1 MKRKSILTILFALMF
16 ILIINI
22 PKSFGVSI
30 AELATQGQAAV
41 GQTIDIRASDLLN
54 NPNLY
59 CILQGQENSGN
70 TTYKVLTHI
79 HIEDGIATVKQVTE
93 GSAHVSGESRANK
106 ILAEIVSGNY
116 GLGYGSAY
124 HNYTDAQKAVYYY
137 LTTWISEVGESVLI
151 NHSWDAN
158 NNYADDG
165 TAASVIT
172 RATAAVDAG
181 ANPAVDL
188 YLLDDWEGKAG
199 WQRLMIVNPSTT
211 SNGQV
216 VIKKISSES
225 GARMGNVGL
234 TIKNLS
240 TGEYIS
246 SVELIDANSNI
257 MKVIGYTTDSSSA
270 FQFKTKS
277 NKDIILQGL
286 SSGKYQ
292 ITEISNPNKGY
303 EENKGTT
310 KTFLLE
316 SNNGATITI
325 YNSKD
330 DTDEPEPEPGPGN
343 GNVSISGTVWEYE
356 ASGKNSSSISKKGS
370 VSGIKV
376 YWKDSSGN
384 NIASTTTD
392 SNGNYTM
399 KASISIKNHTYSINE
414 SEYNKYNNS
423 YVEFEYNGLKYTTIS
438 PSTSLG
444 SNKSIGTEIKST
456 RDVLDAKFKEIEGN
470 GNTSQI
476 RDSGNTITY
485 NRSGNASNVNEVNQN
500 YNSNFLVRANS
511 KITGVNNLLK
521 SHASIGTGR
530 YCVKESTYMHY
541 CERRHPNGQKRTS
554 HEYDDKPNS
563 WTVTNMNLGLVTRE
577 QPDIALKTDISKV
590 RVIMK
595 GQEYT
600 YNYGHRGIANI
611 SAPNVQ
617 FSNDGKVYSRPIN
630 PSDIQ
635 YIAENNSNDLEVYVT
650 YDTIVYNQSNTL
662 KMTVPEIA
670 NYYDQNYELVSSGW
684 STSSKYGHTY
694 NNGGYKAI
702 YNTSLSGTVLE
713 PGAKSQTVSVE
724 FKVKTSTL
732 QEIFN
737 KNNKTLREHTDLF
750 DVAEVSTYS
759 TYYGSSTM
767 CAEQKNASSAGLVG
781 QSYAGIDKDS
791 APLNATPGNEG
802 TYEDD
807 TDKAPVFQITIDDEK
822 IVSGTV
828 WEDTQTSESKAN
840 NERLGNGTKDNG
852 ENGVG
857 NVKVELLKADTNE
870 VALLY
875 PRGQSPVPAVTT
887 TAADG
892 SYNFTGVVVDN
903 YIIRY
908 TYGGDID
915 YNNTKIT
922 STINGNEI
930 DARNYKSTII
940 TTDPVKSVINGSSD
954 SIKWHLTEQDNA
966 SVAVDDLSN
975 ANGGR
980 ANIDNKDLIYSNFA
994 EKQYVSSYTK
1004 PFKIQVEYTENQEQ
1018 GVKENGQ
1025 PTGADNFTYNWPV
1038 FDFGIIERPREDMV
1052 IDKTISNLKIT
1063 LANGQVLTEGDPR
1076 KDTLSYVKSTNIKNG
1091 ALTNTL
1097 LNTREAVKKS
1107 NEKLLSIEM
1116 DSELIQGST
1125 IDITYA
1131 ITVTNNNEKDYVYS
1145 TNQTGYYYYG
1155 NKNSLDLI
1163 RESANL
1169 VVDYMDSDLTCVA
1182 GSNTENSDWTQVQ
1195 ADTLKNTGYISEE
1208 TFNTVQPS
1216 ASNYLI
1222 FITDKFKDL
1231 ASGESTTSYIHASK
1245 LLANKASDYTF
1256 ENHVEIIRLDGK
1268 TARTID
1274 STESTGKQVA
1284 KTYKPGTYI
1293 PSLNRVTATYTALTD
1308 TRNRGRLWTDASKVK
1323 NDSGATIHTQDDD
1336 MIRITIT
1343 PPTGSTNNVMTYIIA
1358 GLVSLSIVA
1367 VGIYIIK
1374 KKIVL

>member
-181 ANPAVDL
+181 ANPTVDL

-216 VIKKISSES
+216 VIRKVSSET
-225 GARMGNVGL
+225 GERMGNVGL
-234 TIKNLS
+234 TIRSLS

-257 MKVIGYTTDSSSA
+257 MKITGYTTNSSSA

-286 SSGKYQ
+286 TSGKYQ
-292 ITEISNPNKGY
+292 ITETANPNSGY
-303 EENKGTT
+303 EGNKGVT
-310 KTFLLE
+310 KTFLLN
-316 SNNGATITI
+316 SNSSATITI
-325 YNSKD
+325 YNSQ
-330 DTDEPEPEPGPGN
+330 DEPDNPGDEPGAGE

-384 NIASTTTD
+384 TLATTTTD

-399 KASISIKNHTYSINE
+399 KGTISTGSHKYNLDEKAYS
-414 SEYNKYNNS
+414 KYNNS
-423 YVEFEYNGLKYTTIS
+423 YIEFEYNGLKYTTIAAS
-438 PSTSLG
+438 KTLG
-444 SNKSIGTEIKST
+444 DNKSVGTEIQST
-456 RDVLDAKFKEIEGN
+456 RSQLDDKVQEIAGN
-470 GNTSQI
+470 GSNSEVK
-476 RDSGNTITY
+476 SGGQTITY
-485 NRSGNASNVNEVNQN
+485 SRNGHTSNAQEVLQN
-500 YNSNFLVRANS
+500 YNSSFSVRANT
-511 KITGVNNLLK
+511 KITGIKKLLDD
-521 SHASIGTGR
+521 HATTTQSY
-530 YCVKESTYMHY
+530 YCSRHHYTKHHSDGHQCSGKHCDFYDKE
-541 CERRHPNGQKRTS
+541 
-554 HEYDDKPNS
+554 DDS

-694 NNGGYKAI
+694 NSGGYKAI

-875 PRGQSPVPAVTT
+875 PRGQSSVPAVTT

-922 STINGNEI
+922 SIINGNEI

-1063 LANGQVLTEGDPR
+1063 LANGQVLIEGDPR